1 MKTLW
6 SLVLL
11 LTLSWSA
18 SAQMLDPLKVVQWSV
33 EIKPVSGQ
41 EYEVIFSSK
50 IRDNWSVYS
59 QFLESDDGPVRTSIN
74 YETKGLE
81 LLGKGK
87 ESGDR
92 VEGFDKVF
100 GMNLIKFKKKFVI
113 TQRVKVSDPSKEYSG
128 YLEFMTC
135 DDRSCLPPTAWDFT
149 LRFPKKN
156 AVTPVAEPETE
167 TETTPAE
174 GSTEGETPDGTAAV
188 ESLDTNAMTSLEGQ
202 DSAALT
208 ATVETPAA
216 APPQT
221 KAGEINWEIPLNGQ
235 GQYSPQIASLS
246 ETLKAP
252 VSDCTTEDNDSS
264 LATIFFLGFIGG
276 FIALLTPCV
285 FPMIPLT
292 VSFFTKRS
300 ETRAKGIRNAVT
312 YGLSIIG
319 IYVAI
324 GLIITAT
331 LGANALNLLSTHWIP
346 NTLFFVL
353 FTVFA
358 FSFFGYFEITL
369 PSSWTNKSDRA
380 ADRGGLLGIFF
391 MAFTLSL
398 VSFSCTGPIIGSLL
412 VGAAQG
418 SRLGPAIGMLGFSSA
433 LALPFALFAAF
444 PSWLNSLPKS
454 GGWMNTVKVVLGF
467 VELALALKFLS
478 VADMTEHWG
487 ILPYEIFVGL
497 WILIALGLAAYLFGF
512 IRFPHDPPNRK
523 LKPVPALLG
532 ALCVAAA
539 VYFATGFRTYEA
551 DMIVHK
557 VEERTNDEGKT
568 LEIMTGETEEITM
581 TTYHYPALLSGLAP
595 PAGYS
600 LFFPNESPPGLVSYK
615 NYYQGLAVAQRE
627 NKPMM
632 IDFTGYGC
640 VNCRKMENNVWV
652 EKEIHDLISEN
663 YVLVSLY
670 VDDRAPLENM
680 LVTPEGRKLRNV
692 GNLWAA
698 FEEYNFQEVTQPLY
712 ALVAPDEVVL
722 NKPVGYTPD
731 VSAYANFLSCGVE
744 AFKAHQ
750 AKKE

>member
-11 LTLSWSA
+11 LALSWSA
-18 SAQMLDPLKVVQWSV
+18 SAQMLDPLEVVQWSV
-33 EIKPVSGQ
+33 EIKPVAGQ

-50 IRDNWSVYS
+50 IKENWSVYS
-59 QFLESDDGPVRTSIN
+59 QYLESDDGPVRTSIN
-74 YETKGLE
+74 YETKGIE
-81 LLGKGK
+81 VIGKGK
-87 ESGDR
+87 ETGKR
-92 VEGFDKVF
+92 VEGFDEIF
-100 GMNLIKFKKKFVI
+100 GMNVIKFKKTFTI
-113 TQRVKVSDPSKEYSG
+113 SQRVKISDISKEYSG

-135 DDRSCLPPTAWDFT
+135 DDRSCLPPTAWDFS
-149 LRFPKKN
+149 LKFPENKAAPASTEK
-156 AVTPVAEPETE
+156 AVEPKETE
-167 TETTPAE
+167 VPNEKVPEKEENTDSSGIGAT
-174 GSTEGETPDGTAAV
+174 
-188 ESLDTNAMTSLEGQ
+188 EGQ
-202 DSAALT
+202 DSAA
-208 ATVETPAA
+208 AVAGIEEPKEPTPLGAA
-216 APPQT
+216 SQT
-221 KAGEINWEIPLNGQ
+221 GQIDWKIPLNEEGE
-235 GQYSPQIASLS
+235 YSPTVASIAN
-246 ETLKAP
+246 TLESP
-252 VSDCTTEDNDSS
+252 VSNCTTEDSDES
-264 LATIFFLGFIGG
+264 LLTIFLLGFVGG

-300 ETRAKGIRNAVT
+300 ETRTKGIKNALI

-324 GLIITAT
+324 GIIITAT

-380 ADRGGLLGIFF
+380 ADRGGLIGIFF

-487 ILPYEIFVGL
+487 ILPYEVFVGL
-497 WILIALGLAAYLFGF
+497 WILIALALAAYLFGL
-512 IRFPHDPPNRK
+512 IRFPHDPPKRK
-523 LKPVPALLG
+523 IKPVPALLG
-532 ALCVAAA
+532 VLFLATAI
-539 VYFATGFRTYEA
+539 YFATGFQTYKT

-557 VEERTNDEGKT
+557 IEERVNDKGENV
-568 LEIMTGETEEITM
+568 EILTGETEEITV
-581 TTYHYPALLSGLAP
+581 TTYNYPSLLSGLAP
-595 PAGYS
+595 PSGYS

-627 NKPMM
+627 NKPLL

-652 EKEIHDLISEN
+652 EEEVHKLISEN
-663 YVLVSLY
+663 YILVSLY
-670 VDDRAPLENM
+670 VDDRKKLEEP
-680 LVTPEGRKLRNV
+680 LVTPAGKKLRNV

-698 FEEYNFQEVTQPLY
+698 FEEYNFKEVTQPLY
-712 ALVAPDEVVL
+712 ALVSPNDEVML
-722 NKPVGYTPD
+722 NKPVGYTPEIK
-731 VSAYANFLSCGVE
+731 AYTNFLSCGVE

-750 AKKE
+750 KEKEQ